1 MRAFLNRYI
10 FNKLNSELRS
20 IGSEQYFE
28 KFPQKFVIDITK
40 ERKKVI
46 VNMTL
51 GEIFENKELY
61 IYENEEGKFK
71 FKQNLNVVQSEEI
84 KKNEKFQKLLNK
96 TFKELY
102 KEYLNSDD
110 FNIVEV
116 NRIKKMGCCQYF

>member
-1 MRAFLNRYI
+1 
-10 FNKLNSELRS
+10 
-20 IGSEQYFE
+20 
-28 KFPQKFVIDITK
+28 
-40 ERKKVI
+40 
-46 VNMTL
+46 MTL

-84 KKNEKFQKLLNK
+84 KNNEKFQKLLNK

-116 NRIKKMGCCQYF
+116 NRIKKMGDDYVKRYIGLSKTLVKFFSQ